1 MHTPPFI
8 NMRVVVDD
16 SDVRLSLWWWGGQ
29 LGVCR
34 CLALFEGGL
43 HMEVQM
49 GGSCV
54 IYVCVGVRHGVWGS
68 ALNCGQR
75 GESGASVRVL
85 LSL

>member
-1 MHTPPFI
+1 MLVFRWRVGLGLELRLRMHTPPFI

-34 CLALFEGGL
+34 CLALFGGGL

-49 GGSCV
+49 GGS
-54 IYVCVGVRHGVWGS
+54 R
-68 ALNCGQR
+68 A
-75 GESGASVRVL
+75 
-85 LSL
+85 